1 MLDNTCLKKR
11 KEKKNSWAPSIHENT
26 FGDNGFSFPNA
37 VRVMAVKK
45 QTELSGLK

>member
-11 KEKKNSWAPSIHENT
+11 KEQKIIELRQSTKIPLEIT
-26 FGDNGFSFPNA
+26 GFLLPNA